1 VTRPSSD
8 LARPVN
14 LRPGELAEDL
24 PDLAALTG
32 VRSGKRTY
40 YTAYQRSNE
49 RLQRT
54 VAAMDSI
61 SRALVH
67 PLEGPRALAG
77 EVARV
82 AADHLQASWTV
93 IALADGALP
102 EARPRFLAV
111 DALGD
116 LHDGADALSP
126 GALEELTRLRVN
138 GLQATAEVD
147 DSGWVRVRM
156 TLNGSPVGGLAAL
169 PGLGE
174 ELEVADLSV
183 LRILANLAAV
193 SVHTSDLYQSGL
205 AQQRRAQQLF
215 EEVSEQARVLASR
228 TEELRAAEQR
238 LRVADQR
245 ELLDNERRRIALELH
260 DSVAQT
266 VLTAGLAVDVLRA
279 DAATLP
285 GGEALATELDHARG
299 LMVTATEQLRSVI
312 YALHHA
318 RTAEDVAS
326 LPELLAEMA
335 AQHRPHLGVS
345 LRVEGRPVALGTSTE
360 HALAR
365 TAGEALFN
373 VAMHA
378 GASRALVR
386 LRYLADAVVLRISDD
401 GQGDPAA
408 MRRTVRLARRG
419 AADGRHRGLVGM
431 ALRAEGLGGSLS
443 IRRSRTGGVCVE
455 ARIPMAR
462 IPMTRSCPPENTQE
476 GDVP

>member
-1 VTRPSSD
+1 MGRSVSVRLRELVPD
-8 LARPVN
+8 LPDV
-14 LRPGELAEDL
+14 

-67 PLEGPRALAG
+67 PFEGPRVLAA

-93 IALADGALP
+93 IALADGALAD
-102 EARPRFLAV
+102 ARPRFLAV
-111 DALGD
+111 GPDGEVADREDALPD
-116 LHDGADALSP
+116 AARAELACLRADG
-126 GALEELTRLRVN
+126 LR
-138 GLQATAEVD
+138 ATAEVD
-147 DSGWVRVRM
+147 ESGWVRVRM
-156 TLNGSPVGGLAAL
+156 TLDGGSVGGLAAL

-174 ELEVADLSV
+174 DLEAADLSV

-215 EEVSEQARVLASR
+215 DEVSEQSRVLASR
-228 TEELRAAEQR
+228 NEELRAAEQR

-266 VLTAGLAVDVLRA
+266 VLTAGLALDVLRG
-279 DAATLP
+279 DAAALP
-285 GGEALATELDHARG
+285 GAASLSGELDRARG

-318 RTAEDVAS
+318 RTADDVAS
-326 LPELLAEMA
+326 LPELLTEMA
-335 AQHRPHLGVS
+335 AQHRPHLAVS
-345 LRVEGRPVALGTSTE
+345 LRVEGRPVALGTSAE

-373 VAMHA
+373 IAMHA
-378 GASRALVR
+378 AASRALVR
-386 LRYLADAVVLRISDD
+386 LRYLPDAVVLRISDD
-401 GQGDPAA
+401 GTGDPAA

-431 ALRAEGLGGSLS
+431 ALRAEALGGALS
-443 IRRSRTGGVCVE
+443 IRRSRAGGVCIE
-455 ARIPMAR
+455 ARIPV
-462 IPMTRSCPPENTQE
+462 STQLPT
-476 GDVP
+476 GSDAP

>member
-1 VTRPSSD
+1 MVKS
-8 LARPVN
+8 VN
-14 LRPGELAEDL
+14 PPLRELADEL

-40 YTAYQRSNE
+40 YNAYQRSNE

-67 PLEGPRALAG
+67 PFEGPRALAE
-77 EVARV
+77 EVVRV
-82 AADHLQASWTV
+82 AADHLQATWTV
-93 IALADGALP
+93 IALADHTLP
-102 EARPRFLAV
+102 DARPRFLAV
-111 DALGD
+111 DAAGRVHDRPDDLPADVRAELG
-116 LHDGADALSP
+116 
-126 GALEELTRLRVN
+126 RLRDGGV
-138 GLQATAEVD
+138 AEAAEVE

-156 TLNGSPVGGLAAL
+156 SLDGAAVGGLAGL
-169 PGLGE
+169 PGLDEG
-174 ELEVADLSV
+174 LEAADLSV

-193 SVHTSDLYQSGL
+193 SMHTSDLYRSGI

-215 EEVSEQARVLASR
+215 HEVSEQARVLASR
-228 TEELRAAEQR
+228 TAELRAAEQR

-245 ELLDNERRRIALELH
+245 ELLDNERHRIALELH

-266 VLTAGLAVDVLRA
+266 VLTAGLAVDVLRS
-279 DAATLP
+279 DAA
-285 GGEALATELDHARG
+285 ALAGGDELVAELDRARD
-299 LMVTATEQLRSVI
+299 LMCTATEQLRSVI

-335 AQHRPHLGVS
+335 AQHRPHLTVS

-378 GASRALVR
+378 AASRALLR
-386 LRYLADAVVLRISDD
+386 LRYLPDAVVLRVSDD
-401 GQGDPAA
+401 GTGDPAA
-408 MRRTVRLARRG
+408 MRRTIRVARVG
-419 AADGRHRGLVGM
+419 TADGRHRGLVGM
-431 ALRAEGLGGSLS
+431 ALRAEGLGGTFS
-443 IRRSRTGGVCVE
+443 IRRSRAGGVSIE
-455 ARIPMAR
+455 SRIPVCTSA
-462 IPMTRSCPPENTQE
+462 TNACTLEEESS
-476 GDVP
+476 

>member
-1 VTRPSSD
+1 MSGSVD
-8 LARPVN
+8 LV
-14 LRPGELAEDL
+14 
-24 PDLAALTG
+24 ALTG

-67 PLEGPRALAG
+67 PFEGPRALVE
-77 EVARV
+77 EVVRV
-82 AADHLQASWTV
+82 ASVHLQAPWTL
-93 IALADGALP
+93 IALADGTLP

-111 DALGD
+111 DRRGQV
-116 LHDGADALSP
+116 HDRVDALP
-126 GALEELTRLRVN
+126 AHVRDELARLRADPLGGV
-138 GLQATAEVD
+138 ADPD
-147 DSGWVRVRM
+147 DVGWVRARM
-156 TLNGSPVGGLAAL
+156 MLDGHIVGALAGL

-174 ELEVADLSV
+174 DLEAADLSV

-193 SVHTSDLYQSGL
+193 SVHTSDLYHSGL

-215 EEVSEQARVLASR
+215 DEVSAQARELASR

-245 ELLDNERRRIALELH
+245 ALLDDERRRIALELH

-266 VLTAGLAVDVLRA
+266 VLTAGLAVEVLRG
-279 DAATLP
+279 DASALP
-285 GGEALATELDHARG
+285 GGDQLVGELDRARD
-299 LMVTATEQLRSVI
+299 LMATATEQLRSVI

-335 AQHRPHLGVS
+335 AQHRPHLTVS
-345 LRVEGRPVALGTSTE
+345 LRVEGRPIPLGTSVE

-378 GASRALVR
+378 RASRALVR
-386 LRYLADAVVLRISDD
+386 LRYLADEVVLRISDD
-401 GQGDPAA
+401 GEGDPSA

-419 AADGRHRGLVGM
+419 TADGRHRGLVSM
-431 ALRAEGLGGSLS
+431 ALRSEGLGGALS
-443 IRRSRTGGVCVE
+443 IRRSRAGGVCVE
-455 ARIPMAR
+455 SRIPLGAHV
-462 IPMTRSCPPENTQE
+462 PVSAFTDPEE
-476 GDVP
+476 PS

>member
-1 VTRPSSD
+1 M
-8 LARPVN
+8 ARSVIP
-14 LRPGELAEDL
+14 RR

-32 VRSGKRTY
+32 VRSGKATY
-40 YTAYQRSNE
+40 YSAYQRSNE

-67 PLEGPRALAG
+67 PLEGQRALA
-77 EVARV
+77 ENVVRV
-82 AADHLQASWTV
+82 AAGHLQSEWTV
-93 IALADGALP
+93 IALCDGELP
-102 EARPRFLAV
+102 DARPRFLAV
-111 DALGD
+111 DAEGR
-116 LHDGADALSP
+116 LHDHEADLPAEPL
-126 GALEELTRLRVN
+126 AQLARLRA
-138 GLQATAEVD
+138 GRPEGATEVD

-156 TLNGSPVGGLAAL
+156 LLAGRAVGGLAGL
-169 PGLGE
+169 PRLDEGLE
-174 ELEVADLSV
+174 AADLSV

-193 SVHTSDLYQSGL
+193 SVHTSELYHSGL

-215 EEVSEQARVLASR
+215 DEVSEQARVLASR

-245 ELLDNERRRIALELH
+245 ELLDNERHRIALELH

-266 VLTAGLAVDVLRA
+266 VLSAGLALDVLRG
-279 DAATLP
+279 DAAGLP
-285 GGEALATELDHARG
+285 GGAGIAAEVDRARG
-299 LMVTATEQLRSVI
+299 LMATATEQLRSVI

-326 LPELLAEMA
+326 LPELLGEMA
-335 AQHRPHLGVS
+335 AQHRPHLAVS
-345 LRVEGRPVALGTSTE
+345 VRVEGRPLALGTATE

-378 GASRALVR
+378 GATRAMVR
-386 LRYLADAVVLRISDD
+386 LRYLPDQVVLRISDD
-401 GQGDPAA
+401 GRGDPVA

-419 AADGRHRGLVGM
+419 TADGRHRGLVGM
-431 ALRAEGLGGSLS
+431 ALRAEGLGGALS
-443 IRRSRTGGVCVE
+443 IRRSRAGGISIE
-455 ARIPMAR
+455 SRIPVGRRTTTNDSAA
-462 IPMTRSCPPENTQE
+462 PVAEE
-476 GDVP
+476 GESHVHR